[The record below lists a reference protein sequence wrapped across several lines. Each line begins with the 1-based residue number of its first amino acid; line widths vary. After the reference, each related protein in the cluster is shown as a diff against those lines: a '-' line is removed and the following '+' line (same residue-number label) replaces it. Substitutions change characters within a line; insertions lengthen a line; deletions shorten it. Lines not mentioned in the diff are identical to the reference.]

1 MVFGAKV
8 KTPFASILN
17 GPVVIGVTSVL
28 VVVAATPFKV
38 SAPLPL
44 LLKTLPTVVATVVLG
59 VCVGKVSTTASIG
72 FKTTTVAVAVSKL
85 LQATVVPDSHNWYVM
100 L

>member
-8 KTPFASILN
+8 NTPLASILN

-72 FKTTTVAVAVSKL
+72 LLTLTKAVAVSEII
-85 LQATVVPDSHNWYVM
+85 VPDEVLKVYTI
-100 L
+100 

>member
-1 MVFGAKV
+1 M
-8 KTPFASILN
+8 
-17 GPVVIGVTSVL
+17 IGVTSVL

-59 VCVGKVSTTASIG
+59 VCVGRCIHYSIDWVQDYYG
-72 FKTTTVAVAVSKL
+72 GGGSIKIT
-85 LQATVVPDSHNWYVM
+85 QATVVPDSHNWYVM

>member
-1 MVFGAKV
+1 MVFGANV
-8 KTPFASILN
+8 KTPLASILN

-28 VVVAATPFKV
+28 AAVTPKVFKV
-38 SAPLPL
+38 SLSV
-44 LLKTLPTVVATVVLG
+44 TLPTVVATVVLG

>member
-1 MVFGAKV
+1 MC
-8 KTPFASILN
+8 IRDR
-17 GPVVIGVTSVL
+17 
-28 VVVAATPFKV
+28 
-38 SAPLPL
+38 
-44 LLKTLPTVVATVVLG
+44 VATVVLG